1 MSKKQRRTLVRLIIG
16 AAAFAAALLIPLGG
30 VFRLALFLVPY
41 FVIGGDVLLRA
52 LRNIAHGQVFDENFL
67 MAVATVA
74 PSAWAN
80 IPKGSPSCSSTRWAS
95 SSRAT
100 RSGVR
105 ASRSPP

>member
-52 LRNIAHGQVFDENFL
+52 LRNIAHGQVFDEN
-67 MAVATVA
+67 
-74 PSAWAN
+74 
-80 IPKGSPSCSSTRWAS
+80 
-95 SSRAT
+95 
-100 RSGVR
+100 
-105 ASRSPP
+105 